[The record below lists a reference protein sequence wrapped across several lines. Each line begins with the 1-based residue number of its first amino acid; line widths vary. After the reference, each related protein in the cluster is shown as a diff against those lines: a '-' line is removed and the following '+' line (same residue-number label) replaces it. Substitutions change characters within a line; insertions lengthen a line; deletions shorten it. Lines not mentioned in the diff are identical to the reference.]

1 MEKKKANNAAKKAA
15 LTAGASLQ
23 PLAIAPA
30 PHNIAMRPVAAKNGG
45 SGSASASG
53 SPAPITPTL
62 GTFTA
67 KGKGKGVIK
76 PEPKKEPRAKVLAKQ
91 EGNPRSNSRARS
103 TSMGLDGSTDDQHP
117 KKLSEYE
124 IFQQLSSSAN
134 LDDSDNKGTR
144 ARSLAY
150 EGRRSG
156 RGGSL
161 GGVGMERT
169 ISDDG
174 ASHSRSRHTDTPTT
188 TQRPALKL
196 GGSKTLPKKMSE
208 YEMFQQISSPSAAGS
223 PLPPRG
229 RRPAALRAS
238 QTFGRFNE
246 EDEDEEE
253 TVPYA
258 GPPGG
263 NRGHSRTQS
272 LDTTQLSKAGGG
284 TGNGVKSKKGAQPKI
299 NIKEEENEDEESSSD
314 DDEPKKKTK
323 YDEWQEI
330 IQGNGSGE
338 TEEGK
343 RTRMRKSDVVGN
355 GR

>member
-15 LTAGASLQ
+15 LTAGTSLQ

-30 PHNIAMRPVAAKNGG
+30 PSNLVSKAAVGKKAG
-45 SGSASASG
+45 SEGKSR
-53 SPAPITPTL
+53 SPAPIAPTL

-76 PEPKKEPRAKVLAKQ
+76 PEHKKEPRAKVLAKQ
-91 EGNPRSNSRARS
+91 EGNPRINSRARS
-103 TSMGLDGSTDDQHP
+103 TSMGGDGNASSDDQQP

-134 LDDSDNKGTR
+134 LEESDAKGTR

-156 RGGSL
+156 RGVSL

-174 ASHSRSRHTDTPTT
+174 ASHSRGGHAGTPTT
-188 TQRPALKL
+188 HALNR
-196 GGSKTLPKKMSE
+196 SKTLPKKMSE
-208 YEMFQQISSPSAAGS
+208 YEMFQQISSPSAADS

-246 EDEDEEE
+246 EDEVEEE

-258 GPPGG
+258 GPPGHV
-263 NRGHSRTQS
+263 RGHSRTQS
-272 LDTTQLSKAGGG
+272 LDTSQLSKNYVGTGGG
-284 TGNGVKSKKGAQPKI
+284 KTKKATPQV
-299 NIKEEENEDEESSSD
+299 NIKEEDEDEDEESSSD
-314 DDEPKKKTK
+314 DDEPRKKTK

-330 IQGNGSGE
+330 IRGNGE

-343 RTRMRKSDVVGN
+343 RTRMRKSDAGG

>member
-15 LTAGASLQ
+15 LTAGATHT
-23 PLAIAPA
+23 PIAIAPA
-30 PHNIAMRPVAAKNGG
+30 PLNLASAPAKSAAKKAN
-45 SGSASASG
+45 SGSASR

-76 PEPKKEPRAKVLAKQ
+76 PEPKKESRAKVLAKQ
-91 EGNPRSNSRARS
+91 EGNPRSNNRARS
-103 TSMGLDGSTDDQHP
+103 TSMGGDGNASSDDEQP

-124 IFQQLSSSAN
+124 IFQQLSSAN
-134 LDDSDNKGTR
+134 RDDSEGKGTR

-169 ISDDG
+169 TSDDG
-174 ASHSRSRHTDTPTT
+174 ASHSRSRHTGTPAT
-188 TQRPALKL
+188 TQALSR
-196 GGSKTLPKKMSE
+196 SKTVPKKISE

-246 EDEDEEE
+246 EDEVEEE

-272 LDTTQLSKAGGG
+272 LDVSQLPSNKKDNGGA
-284 TGNGVKSKKGAQPKI
+284 KGRAKVTKV
-299 NIKEEENEDEESSSD
+299 KEEEEDSEEESS
-314 DDEPKKKTK
+314 DDEPKKKTL

-330 IQGNGSGE
+330 IQGNTQGNGE
-338 TEEGK
+338 SEEGK
-343 RTRMRKSDVVGN
+343 RTRMRKSDFGGS